1 MLDFTWR
8 DLYTAAMVE
17 VDPAIR
23 KIRVKAAANAIKARA
38 SEGGVSGHEREE
50 LGHALATLSRLKQ
63 CVAI

>member
-17 VDPAIR
+17 LDPSIR

-38 SEGGVSGHEREE
+38 SEAGVSGHERKE
-50 LGHALATLSRLKQ
+50 LGDALATLSRLTP
-63 CVAI
+63 CATI